1 MINTKE
7 DLKYAAIVFAIAPW
21 DFGGIYIK
29 ARDSLLLN
37 SWLSF
42 LNQLLEPYYP
52 KPRKIPFNIDHDNLF
67 GGVDL
72 SRSLNEGRLI
82 KKKGLLISDNEKKI
96 FLIHNAEKI
105 TYEVSS
111 GISTALDQC
120 KSWNSSNDKSAFSV
134 ILHNFLDDNHSD
146 YNEIP
151 LSLRDRIGI
160 ILEFP
165 IFSSRKKNDCDFDF
179 LSFDRLKN
187 ARNNLGKVKLTEKN
201 LKEISATTLVLGVEG
216 VRPMVFTG
224 KVAKILAAF
233 EGRIEPNEEDI
244 VKAIR
249 LVVLQ
254 KAKQFPSDNN
264 DHKSEE
270 NSLEKDEFEKSHE
283 KGDVDPNPNKD
294 NIKKNENTNEEV
306 SDLKNSTEKDKNV
319 EVAAA
324 NIPPSLLDEISKMGI
339 KFSSQNKKTGGKKGL
354 QINSV
359 SGQGRY
365 YGVSVPK
372 GKNFCKINF
381 LETIKVS
388 IPYQRIRSAEERSRK
403 KLKILIYPND
413 LRVYKRKSREM
424 TTTIFLVDASGSAA
438 QNRLGEAKGA
448 VELLLAQCYVRRDRV
463 AVMIFRD
470 KTSDLV
476 LHPTRSLVK
485 AKKTLA
491 GLPGGGGTPLA
502 KAFEESKLLIEK
514 ISNDNQSLTLVLLSD
529 GGANVCRDGTVG
541 RQKAHSEALEYASK
555 LKSTRVKSIFI
566 DTGVMSNE
574 KAIAIASSMGAFYY
588 ALPRANSKKI
598 IEKINAL

>member
-1 MINTKE
+1 
-7 DLKYAAIVFAIAPW
+7 
-21 DFGGIYIK
+21 
-29 ARDSLLLN
+29 
-37 SWLSF
+37 
-42 LNQLLEPYYP
+42 
-52 KPRKIPFNIDHDNLF
+52 
-67 GGVDL
+67 
-72 SRSLNEGRLI
+72 
-82 KKKGLLISDNEKKI
+82 
-96 FLIHNAEKI
+96 
-105 TYEVSS
+105 
-111 GISTALDQC
+111 
-120 KSWNSSNDKSAFSV
+120 
-134 ILHNFLDDNHSD
+134 
-146 YNEIP
+146 
-151 LSLRDRIGI
+151 
-160 ILEFP
+160 
-165 IFSSRKKNDCDFDF
+165 
-179 LSFDRLKN
+179 
-187 ARNNLGKVKLTEKN
+187 
-201 LKEISATTLVLGVEG
+201 
-216 VRPMVFTG
+216 
-224 KVAKILAAF
+224 
-233 EGRIEPNEEDI
+233 
-244 VKAIR
+244 
-249 LVVLQ
+249 
-254 KAKQFPSDNN
+254 
-264 DHKSEE
+264 
-270 NSLEKDEFEKSHE
+270 LEKDEFEKSHE

-491 GLPGGGGTPLA
+491 GLP
-502 KAFEESKLLIEK
+502 
-514 ISNDNQSLTLVLLSD
+514 
-529 GGANVCRDGTVG
+529 
-541 RQKAHSEALEYASK
+541 
-555 LKSTRVKSIFI
+555 
-566 DTGVMSNE
+566 
-574 KAIAIASSMGAFYY
+574 
-588 ALPRANSKKI
+588 
-598 IEKINAL
+598 